1 MKDIFLCYAAE
12 DLDRVHSIAKSL
24 NSQGWTVFEDR
35 PDVPSGSHFRETV
48 TKNLETARCV
58 VVIWSKHSA
67 QAKHVI
73 EEAEVAAATNRLVSI
88 QIDDVPPPYGFRE
101 IQTGDLIDWVE
112 NANSPVLLTL
122 SRQIAKQIAESGSKQ
137 ANTARR
143 ESSASVGGNTIDG
156 LVNRSLFYDRL
167 NQVLLRGDRSSGLCG
182 VLMLDLDNFKAIN
195 DRYGHD
201 GGDRLLVEVAKRLRV
216 SVRASDTVARLHGDE
231 FAIILENLNSAFD
244 AAGIAK
250 QILGNVSAPLE
261 FNDLPLTISTSIGI
275 ALYPNDGHEVET
287 LLRAADLALYQAK
300 KQGRNMFH
308 YFTSDL
314 EAEALRR
321 LGFEQDLRHALGQDE
336 FVLYYQPQITLATR
350 RVIGAEALLRWNH
363 NGRGLVLPSCFLSVL
378 EEKRLIS
385 DVTEWV
391 LRQACRQYK
400 EWEDVGIAPN
410 RVSVNVSASELRQKG
425 FVTRIRKILQETEA
439 KPASIEFEIN
449 AGLVFEDELIPEAL
463 DDLKDLGIV
472 ITLDRFASRYP
483 VQTLRDFPVDSINIE
498 STAVGRV
505 ATDSAQRAIIA
516 KIIELGEELE
526 IPVVAEGV
534 ENQQIAEELEDL
546 GCRFVQGFHYCPPLP
561 PEDINEWLRHMRDR
575 DEAL

>member
-167 NQVLLRGDRSSGLCG
+167 NQVLLRGDRSSGLCA